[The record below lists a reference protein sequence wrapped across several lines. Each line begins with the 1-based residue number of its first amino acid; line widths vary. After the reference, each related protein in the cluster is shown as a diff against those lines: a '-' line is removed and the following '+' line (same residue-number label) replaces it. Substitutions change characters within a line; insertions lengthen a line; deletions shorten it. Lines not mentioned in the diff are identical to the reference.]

1 MNTELNYV
9 FGSALIQNMDD
20 ANHAE
25 TSDDGTTNDERAS
38 WAEVA
43 LLAFA
48 QRTRMAKRVIGD
60 KEDAF
65 LIVSDLLTDLAHW
78 CDRHQV
84 DLPAA
89 LTHAAQHYLAETD
102 GTGKQFKS

>member
-1 MNTELNYV
+1 MTDLLPN
-9 FGSALIQNMDD
+9 D
-20 ANHAE
+20 AVADE
-25 TSDDGTTNDERAS
+25 RPTNDERAS

-48 QRTRMAKRVIGD
+48 QRTRMAKKMIGD

-78 CDRHQV
+78 CDRHNIELGV
-84 DLPAA
+84 A
-89 LTHAAQHYLAETD
+89 LVHAAGHYQAET
-102 GTGKQFKS
+102 GGAGRQLSS